1 VRSSEVREV
10 AVVGAGLAGVCCA
23 AALASAGVDVVL
35 LESEAVPGGS
45 ARWAVGSLTAAG
57 TRWQR
62 AAGILDGPEAHVA
75 DLLAMCAVPD
85 PAYVPLLRRMC
96 ADGAATLDWLAARG
110 VEFAGPFL
118 EPPHGRP
125 RMHNAVP
132 AAAAL
137 VPAAL
142 GDLPVRTRA
151 RVETI
156 ERDGDGFVLGDV
168 RARAV
173 VIASGDRSSADP
185 DLPGVNPAATGVPIT
200 AAVALGAL
208 SDPAIVAP
216 GLRMATPSGAHVA
229 PTDELVGVATVVDG
243 ERRLPGG
250 ALLADPPA
258 FTGRDLHLE
267 VDERAVPDPARLAT
281 YPAVG
286 YGDLARFVSD
296 GLAHRAEGTVRIG
309 PLRVVVTL
317 ADGALRV
324 DEDLRVRSA
333 VGGVVPGLWA
343 CGSAA
348 LGPTQLNGH
357 GHHLLW
363 AATTGRW
370 AAAALLAENVERSTA

>member
-1 VRSSEVREV
+1 VRSSEI
-10 AVVGAGLAGVCCA
+10 AIVGAGLAGACCA
-23 AALASAGVDVVL
+23 VSLATAGVDVVL
-35 LESEAVPGGS
+35 LESEAAPGGS
-45 ARWAVGSLTAAG
+45 TRWAVGSLTAAG

-62 AAGILDGPEAHVA
+62 AAGILDQPQAHLA
-75 DLLAMCAVPD
+75 DLLAMCEVPD

-96 ADGAATLDWLAARG
+96 ADGAATLEWLAARG

-125 RMHNAVP
+125 RMHNVVP
-132 AAAAL
+132 AASAL
-137 VPAAL
+137 VPAVL
-142 GDLPVRTRA
+142 GDLRVRTGT
-151 RVETI
+151 RVDAVV
-156 ERDGDGFVLGDV
+156 RDGDGFVLGDV

-185 DLPGVNPAATGVPIT
+185 DVPGVNPAATGVPIT
-200 AAVALGAL
+200 AAVALGAQ
-208 SDPAIVAP
+208 SDPATAAP

-229 PTDELVGVATVVDG
+229 PTDALVGVATVVDG
-243 ERRLPGG
+243 ERRLPGR
-250 ALLADPPA
+250 ALLADPRA

-267 VDERAVPDPARLAT
+267 LAERAVPDPARLAT

-296 GLAHRAEGTVRIG
+296 GLARRSGGTLRIG

-324 DEDLRVRSA
+324 DEDLRVRSRA
-333 VGGVVPGLWA
+333 GGVVPGLWA

-363 AATTGRW
+363 AAATGRW
-370 AAAALLAENVERSTA
+370 AAEALLEENVERSTA